1 MGKEYLV
8 EGAKLVCIQGGRISL
23 LKIPN
28 GHGYV
33 SGGKKKANCK
43 DCKAC
48 VNIDDFGECKKN
60 ESTHLCK
67 GYMDLAEKWENVGGF
82 LSKAE
87 KIDGEEAI
95 TMDSVLICK
104 RGGIIMP
111 ITSGQGYEE
120 GVDWDA
126 FIKRY
131 QKVLLWA
138 VGKNLKC
145 HIFGGDPIN
154 LNTGNYIYE
163 KEDLVIRGITE
174 LSFHIFYNSMDTK
187 DNGCLGEGWRH
198 NYELYVK
205 EKEGLIYL
213 YLGDGQE
220 IPYKHIIGDL
230 YSSLFGNVGIFT
242 KKNDHFYYRDENEVE
257 YVFDEKGCLC
267 TKKDR
272 MGNTDTFIH
281 NKKGQLLK
289 VCGSN
294 GGELNYFYNEE
305 GHLVC
310 VKDHTGREVHLT
322 YQYGKLC
329 SFKTA
334 LNNVYSYTYNENG
347 KLESVITPRGIEG
360 VKNEYDGVNR
370 IVKQTLPDGGIIEM
384 RYDDKNNQTYMKEQN
399 GNVTIYESDEKSRNV
414 RTVYED
420 GEEVFNYNN
429 KNQITLYVD
438 KKGNQTKYEYDNN
451 GNLKQIENALGQK
464 IKYTY
469 DKNNQLTETMLQDG
483 AVKRSFYD
491 QKGNLTE
498 KQDTLGNS
506 ISIEYNSRK
515 QPVTIIQKDGS
526 KVAVSYD
533 DRGNINSIV
542 DAMGNKNSY
551 KYDELNRV
559 IEAAD
564 GNGNITSFLYDKE
577 NRICESINAL
587 GDKRTFKY
595 NQSGKLILA
604 VDYDNSVSKINYDKS
619 NRINKYENKEG
630 FTTSYIHD
638 VMGNVKE
645 KVFPN
650 GTKHTY
656 SYDRLNRMISFT
668 DEMDY
673 TTRYEYDANGNCT
686 KIIESDGAITSYFY
700 DELNRVSMVE
710 KPDGIATSYEYNIQG
725 KVAKVIYSGNLT
737 EEMEYDSEGKCIKKK
752 DVYGNITIYAYNAMG
767 MLSSILD
774 GADRKT
780 VLSYYPGGWLKTVNY
795 PDGTYEEFFYDGNG
809 NIIKKSNQQGYDIFY
824 SYDSLDRIVKISSN
838 IGEKIEYEYDAV
850 GNLITV
856 KDGNGNVRKYKY
868 LSNGEISEVEDAEG
882 NISIYSYD
890 CMGNLISV
898 EQKDLQTE
906 ELMKLK
912 EISQINE
919 KQRHITFYERDAAGH
934 LVSIRDAMGNKES
947 YFYDSKGRMIRKVD
961 KDAYETQYSYDYS
974 GNIKRINYA
983 DGREVEYEYNSLRQ
997 LIQIKDWLGITNVES
1012 DEYGRVI
1019 KVTDHNGNSV
1029 GYEYGS
1035 MGETKGIIYPDGDKT
1050 EYKYD
1055 ACLRLQSIRMKNEEL
1070 KYRYNENGYLEEK
1083 IFPGGIKA
1091 YYQYDKAGKISKI
1104 SSKDHMGVLD
1114 ELSYTYDSVGNKISM
1129 LKNRRGIASLNG
1141 YYQYHYSKMN
1151 QLIEVEKD
1159 GKKIKKYCYDGFGN
1173 RIKTEVEGKI
1183 SEYKYNCL
1191 NQVVSMKG
1199 DENKQYYYD
1208 KRGNLTSIFKD
1219 GKKIQNYEFDAS
1231 NRISY
1236 FSNCEQ
1242 RSINYIYNGLGQR
1255 VGKRINVASEGSIYQ
1270 EDYVTD
1276 LTKGFNNLLQETK
1289 GQATKKYVWDDGLA
1303 AVGEDE
1309 KYQFCLR
1316 DDLGT
1321 PVRFWYHNG
1330 KLTEVNDYDEFGN
1343 LEFGEWGK
1351 GQRFGFTGYQK
1362 DSVSGNYFAQA
1373 REYMPAEGR
1382 FASSDAFG
1390 GSIGLPISLNHYLY
1404 CFDNPLIY
1412 LDLSG
1417 YYTPQEGDEAHTLL
1431 QEKLNKEYGDYFET
1445 EFPVTGYKYSK
1456 TGAGEVDILLLD
1468 NGNGE
1473 VEVYEIK
1480 PKTQYT
1486 DEEWWQK
1493 AYNKPSGVE
1502 QREGYVEALRGMGY
1516 KVNKYGTTFNPNNW
1530 TIPSER
1536 HNGKK
1541 IIRYQT
1547 FPDKPGMIYWSYVD
1561 KPGEDPSE
1569 NASVMSKTDS
1579 KGKGKGKGAEIYDI
1593 EELRNRRKRRE
1604 VAIDVTTDVTIGA
1617 IIIFVLKVLI
1627 SWLFRCPVLASIGGG
1642 KCDSLL

>member
-8 EGAKLVCIQGGRISL
+8 EGAKLVCIQGGKFSL

-33 SGGKKKANCK
+33 SGGKRKANCK

-60 ESTHLCK
+60 ETTHLCK
-67 GYMDLAEKWENVGGF
+67 GYMELAEKWENVGGF
-82 LSKAE
+82 LSKVE

-220 IPYKHIIGDL
+220 ISYKHIIGDL
-230 YSSLFGNVGIFT
+230 YASLFGNVGIFT

-429 KNQITLYVD
+429 KNQVTLYVD
-438 KKGNQTKYEYDNN
+438 KNGNQTKYEYDNN

-483 AVKRSFYD
+483 AVKRNFYD
-491 QKGNLTE
+491 QKGNLVK
-498 KQDTLGNS
+498 KQDSLGNS
-506 ISIEYNSRK
+506 IDIEYNAKK
-515 QPVTIIQKDGS
+515 QPVIITQKDGS
-526 KVAVSYD
+526 KTFVGYD
-533 DRGNINSIV
+533 DRGNIKSIV

-564 GNGNITSFLYDKE
+564 GNGNKTSFLYDKE

-587 GDKRTFKY
+587 GDRRSYKY
-595 NQSGKLILA
+595 NQSGKLVLV
-604 VDYDNSVSKINYDKS
+604 VDYDNYNLKLNYDNS

-630 FTTSYIHD
+630 FSTSYSYD

-645 KVFPN
+645 EVFPN

-656 SYDRLNRMISFT
+656 SYDRLNRMIKFR
-668 DEMDY
+668 DEMDN

-686 KIIESDGAITSYFY
+686 KIIESDGAITSYSY
-700 DELNRVSMVE
+700 DKLNRILMVE
-710 KPDGIATSYEYNIQG
+710 KPDGITTSYEYNIQG
-725 KVAKVIYSGNLT
+725 QVAKVIYSGDLT
-737 EEMEYDSEGKCIKKK
+737 EEMEYDSEGKCIKQK
-752 DVYGNITIYAYNAMG
+752 DIYGNITTYIYNTMG
-767 MLSSILD
+767 MMSLILD
-774 GADRKT
+774 GAERKT
-780 VLSYYPGGWLKTVNY
+780 AFSYYPGGWLKMVNY

-809 NIIKKSNQQGYDIFY
+809 NIIKKSNQEGYDLLY

-850 GNLITV
+850 GNLTIV
-856 KDGNGNVRKYKY
+856 KDGNGNVRKYSY
-868 LSNGEISEVEDAEG
+868 SPNGEISEVEDAEG
-882 NISIYSYD
+882 NRSIYSYD

-919 KQRHITFYERDAAGH
+919 RQRHITFYERDAAGQ

-947 YFYDSKGRMIRKVD
+947 YFYDNKGRMIRKVD
-961 KDAYETQYSYDYS
+961 KDTYETQYSYDYS

-997 LIQIKDWLGITNVES
+997 LIQIKDWLGITNIES

-1029 GYEYGS
+1029 GYKYGS
-1035 MGETKGIIYPDGDKT
+1035 MGETKEIIYPDGDKA

-1070 KYRYNENGYLEEK
+1070 KYRYNENGNLEEK
-1083 IFPGGIKA
+1083 TFPGGIKV
-1091 YYQYDKAGKISKI
+1091 YYQYDKSGKISKI
-1104 SSKDHMGVLD
+1104 SSKDHIGVLD
-1114 ELSYTYDSVGNKISM
+1114 ELSYTYDSVGNKISV

-1151 QLIEVEKD
+1151 QLTEVEKD
-1159 GKKIKKYCYDGFGN
+1159 GKKIRKYCYDGFGN

-1236 FSNCEQ
+1236 FSNSEQ

-1255 VGKRINVASEGSIYQ
+1255 VGKRINTGGGKNGIYQ
-1270 EDYVTD
+1270 EEYVTD

-1289 GQATKKYVWDDGLA
+1289 GQVTKKYVWDDGLVA
-1303 AVGEDE
+1303 INEDE
-1309 KYQFCLR
+1309 KYEFCLR

-1330 KLTEVNDYDEFGN
+1330 KLAEVNDYDEFGN
-1343 LEFGEWGK
+1343 LIHGEWEK

-1362 DSVSGNYFAQA
+1362 DAASGNYFAQA
-1373 REYMPAEGR
+1373 REYIPAEGR
-1382 FASSDAFG
+1382 FASADAFG

-1404 CFDNPLIY
+1404 CFGNPLIY
-1412 LDLSG
+1412 LDLFG
-1417 YYTPQEGDEAHTLL
+1417 YYTKEEGREAHELL
-1431 QEKLNKEYGDYFET
+1431 QNKVEEDKISQFET
-1445 EFPVTGYKYSK
+1445 EFPVTGYEYSE
-1456 TGAGEVDILLLD
+1456 TGKGKIDILLLN
-1468 NGNGE
+1468 NGHGE
-1473 VEVYEIK
+1473 AEVYEIK
-1480 PKTQYT
+1480 PITQYKGK
-1486 DEEWWQK
+1486 EWWQIV
-1493 AYNKPSGVE
+1493 YDRPSGVE
-1502 QREGYVEALRGMGY
+1502 QRKGYVRALRDMGY
-1516 KVNKYGTTFNPNNW
+1516 RVKPYGRTFNPNNW
-1530 TIPSER
+1530 TIPS
-1536 HNGKK
+1536 
-1541 IIRYQT
+1541 IIHEKDGIEILYRT
-1547 FPDKPGMIYWSYVD
+1547 FPDEPGMIYWSYVK
-1561 KPGEDPSE
+1561 KPKDDPSE
-1569 NASVMSKTDS
+1569 MASVKNEEKPKDS
-1579 KGKGKGKGAEIYDI
+1579 GKGAEIYNI
-1593 EELRNRRKRRE
+1593 EELRKQKE
-1604 VAIDVTTDVTIGA
+1604 KGEKVAMDILGIAFILEILLEILKALVPVFLGVGA
-1617 IIIFVLKVLI
+1617 
-1627 SWLFRCPVLASIGGG
+1627 GG
-1642 KCDSLL
+1642 CDSLL